1 MESEIL
7 TAEISNI
14 DLAAML
20 IAMDFRLMDASTVT
34 PVSLDS
40 ITAKKDTFKMTSWK
54 FAKKSTSGVSLESV
68 KQKWRIPGKYTLDKV
83 KLCRLLAHNHSC
95 IRHIAAEPCSFHV
108 MDLDGIGRIDRSAG
122 NNVPLQSVRRP
133 VGTCDTDAIA
143 LAITLGVRP
152 VSCCC
157 YNGRFYVAFLPGDG
171 TTVSLVDVEV
181 MLKDRSLRRDEND
194 SVPSILVCMLDNRQV
209 ILDNIHNLRKRL
221 RITADGGFTQ
231 ALVPAEGL
239 SQAQKEAVERHFD

>member
-1 MESEIL
+1 MESEII
-7 TAEISNI
+7 TGEISNI

-20 IAMDFRLMDASTVT
+20 IAMDFRLMDASTIT

-40 ITAKKDTFKMTSWK
+40 ITAKKDTFKMTAWK
-54 FAKKSTSGVSLESV
+54 FAKHSTSGVSLESV
-68 KQKWRIPGKYTLDKV
+68 KQKWKIPGKYTLDKV

-95 IRHIAAEPCSFHV
+95 IRHIAAEPCSFRV
-108 MDLDGIGRIDRSAG
+108 MNLDGIGRIDRSSG
-122 NNVPLQSVRRP
+122 DNIPLQPGRRP

-143 LAITLGVRP
+143 LAITLGVKP
-152 VSCCC
+152 VSCCS

-171 TTVSLVDVEV
+171 STINLNDVEV
-181 MLKDRSLRRDEND
+181 MLKDKALRRDENT

-209 ILDNIHNLRKRL
+209 ILDNIHTMRKRL

-231 ALVPAEGL
+231 ALVPADGL